1 MTFVNPIRLTYGP
14 VFDSRTWLF
23 FHRFHAVFLE
33 CMPEK
38 GGVPGS
44 IPGMYLSILP
54 VFSPPFA
61 CGVGWSPDKCILVKG
76 GVSG

>member
-1 MTFVNPIRLTYGP
+1 MENGDDVCEPHTVNLRSCVRFSDLA
-14 VFDSRTWLF
+14 V

-54 VFSPPFA
+54 VFRRRLRA
-61 CGVGWSPDKCILVKG
+61 ELG
-76 GVSG
+76 GARI

>member
-1 MTFVNPIRLTYGP
+1 MTFVNPTRLTYGH

-54 VFSPPFA
+54 VFRRRLRA
-61 CGVGWSPDKCILVKG
+61 ELG
-76 GVSG
+76 GARI